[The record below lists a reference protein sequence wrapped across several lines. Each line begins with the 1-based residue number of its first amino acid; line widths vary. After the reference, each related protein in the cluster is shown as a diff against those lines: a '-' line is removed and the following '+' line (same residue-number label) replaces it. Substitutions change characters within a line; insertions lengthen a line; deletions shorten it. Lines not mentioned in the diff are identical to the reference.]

1 MNGDSTYT
9 LREATATADYAA
21 ARALFEEYAADLKV
35 DLCFQ
40 GFAAELAQLSEMYAP
55 PSGCLLLASDGSRA
69 IGCGGVRRLSVD
81 SCEMKRLYVRPEVR
95 GAHLG
100 RLIAHA
106 LIGKARSL
114 GYARMLLDTLSEM
127 APART
132 LYRSLGF
139 RETAP
144 YYANPLS
151 GVVYMEID
159 LRVPQP

>member
-1 MNGDSTYT
+1 MNGDSRYV
-9 LREATATADYAA
+9 LREAAGTADYAA
-21 ARALFEEYAADLKV
+21 ARALFEEYAALLKI

-40 GFAAELAQLSEMYAP
+40 GFAAELTQLSDMYAP

-69 IGCGGVRRLSVD
+69 IGCGGFRRLSEH

-95 GAHLG
+95 GANLG
-100 RLIAHA
+100 RLIAQGLMA
-106 LIGKARSL
+106 KARSL
-114 GYARMLLDTLSEM
+114 GYARMLLDTLIDM
-127 APART
+127 VPART

-151 GVVYMEID
+151 GVVYMAID
-159 LRVPQP
+159 LPIAPP

>member
-1 MNGDSTYT
+1 M
-9 LREATATADYAA
+9 REAAGTADYAA
-21 ARALFEEYAADLKV
+21 ARALFEEYAALLKI

-40 GFAAELAQLSEMYAP
+40 GFAAELTQLSDMYAP

-69 IGCGGVRRLSVD
+69 IGCGGIRRLSED

-95 GAHLG
+95 GANLG
-100 RLIAHA
+100 RLIAQG
-106 LIGKARSL
+106 LIAKARSL
-114 GYARMLLDTLSEM
+114 GYARMLLDTLIDM
-127 APART
+127 VPART

-144 YYANPLS
+144 YYANPLP

-159 LRVPQP
+159 LPIAPA

>member
-1 MNGDSTYT
+1 M
-9 LREATATADYAA
+9 LREAAGTADYAA
-21 ARALFEEYAADLKV
+21 ARALFEEYAALLKI

-40 GFAAELAQLSEMYAP
+40 GFAAELTQLSDMYAP

-69 IGCGGVRRLSVD
+69 IGCGGIRRLSED

-95 GAHLG
+95 GANLG
-100 RLIAHA
+100 RLIAQG
-106 LIGKARSL
+106 LIAKARSL
-114 GYARMLLDTLSEM
+114 GYARMLLDTLIDM
-127 APART
+127 VPART

-144 YYANPLS
+144 YYANPLP

-159 LRVPQP
+159 LPIAPA